1 MREIK
6 SKDLDRFASYL
17 KNREQCI
24 RINQYTN
31 ANKQSIKYEVLQGSI
46 LRLLLLLLYIN
57 DLTSCSTFSV
67 ACNICDDEN
76 LFL

>member
-1 MREIK
+1 MRERK
-6 SKDLDRFASYL
+6 SKALDRFASYL

-31 ANKQSIKYEVLQGSI
+31 ANKYGVLQGSI
-46 LRLLLLLLYIN
+46 LRLLLPLLYIN

-67 ACNICDDEN
+67 ACTVCDDEN